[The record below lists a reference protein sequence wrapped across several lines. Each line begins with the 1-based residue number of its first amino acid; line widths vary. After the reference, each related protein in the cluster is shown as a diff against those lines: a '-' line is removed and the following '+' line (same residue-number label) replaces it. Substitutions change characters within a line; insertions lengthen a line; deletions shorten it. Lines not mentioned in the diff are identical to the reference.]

1 MLSDLDEGYLKILEA
16 GLSFWKAQALLTAVG
31 LDIFSKLAE
40 RPMSREDL
48 REALGLHGR
57 GFQDFLR
64 ALVALEALNECPD
77 GYANAPVSDYYLDR
91 AKPTYIGGLLELA
104 ATRLYPLWG
113 ELRQALVTGEPQN
126 EAKREENYYDNLCE
140 NHDRLAQ
147 FLSAM
152 DGVSLRAAARI
163 AEKFPW
169 GTYQTFIDIGGARG
183 ALAVQLVKKLGHLTG
198 GCFDLPAV
206 RPYFNDYVR
215 HFGLQERIQFYEGD
229 FFRDPLPS
237 AQVLILGHV
246 LHNWNLDQRRYL
258 IQKVYNVLPAGGGLI
273 VYEWLSREERDADA
287 LVPLMSLNMLL
298 ATREGGG
305 SSLMDCQ
312 GWMREAGFH
321 QIRAE
326 PLVGPCSMVV
336 GLK

>member
-1 MLSDLDEGYLKILEA
+1 MWLDLDKGYLKIMEV
-16 GLSFWKAQALLTAVG
+16 GLSFWKARALLTAVE

-40 RPMSREDL
+40 RPMSCEEL
-48 REALGLHGR
+48 RESLGLHGR

-64 ALVALEALNECPD
+64 VLVTLEMLNECHD

-91 AKPTYIGGLLELA
+91 AKPTYIGGFLELA

-113 ELRQALVTGEPQN
+113 ELRQALATGEAQN

-147 FLSAM
+147 FLRAM
-152 DGVSLRAAARI
+152 DGVSMRAAVRI
-163 AEKFPW
+163 AEQFPW
-169 GTYQTFIDIGGARG
+169 ETYQTFIDIGGARG
-183 ALAVQLVKKLGHLTG
+183 ALAVQLAQQRGHLTG

-215 HFGLQERIQFYEGD
+215 QFGLQERIRFYEGD
-229 FFRDPLPS
+229 FFQDPLPS
-237 AQVLILGHV
+237 AQVLLLGHV
-246 LHNWNLDQRRYL
+246 LHNWNVDQRRYL
-258 IQKVYNVLPAGGGLI
+258 IQKVYNALPAGGGLI
-273 VYEWLSREERDADA
+273 VYEWLSGEGRDADV

-305 SSLMDCQ
+305 SSLIELR
-312 GWMREAGFH
+312 GWMQEAGFR
-321 QIRAE
+321 QIRTE